1 MQELAMKFSPDDDIQ
16 NVLAISSTDAQ
27 PKAGSETLSLRAQKR
42 VRREALCIVFFVSN
56 RIFISEQIAKQARL
70 KEKRKKIKEKKATA
84 IANANAKNAT
94 NTVGIGS
101 KAGDT
106 SDMDGENHSSKRSKV
121 TSKDPP
127 GGAKYVHQT
136 SVQVQAKGR
145 RTLTDAGRNIRKEST
160 KAPISEKRKRGR
172 RLGEKTTPAH

>member
-1 MQELAMKFSPDDDIQ
+1 MH
-16 NVLAISSTDAQ
+16 
-27 PKAGSETLSLRAQKR
+27 
-42 VRREALCIVFFVSN
+42 CVFCFLLN
-56 RIFISEQIAKQARL
+56 IYSEQIAKQAKL
-70 KEKRKKIKEKKATA
+70 KERRKKIKEKKEKKATA

-94 NTVGIGS
+94 NTVGIEP
-101 KAGDT
+101 KAGDA
-106 SDMDGENHSSKRSKV
+106 SDMDGENHTSKRSKV

-136 SVQVQAKGR
+136 SDQVQSKGR
-145 RTLTDAGRNIRKEST
+145 RTPADAGRNIRKEST